1 MIMDDETT
9 PVEPTAV
16 RRRRDAGATPVTVV
30 IGIGIMV
37 ALFAGVITTMG
48 AVASNES
55 SGAQHAADAAALGGA
70 RGVLDDLPTHLL
82 LGFTTPADIPLMV
95 GGGTCL
101 QNGRSEAARLASANG
116 ASLTSYCYNVWADE
130 VSASVTLR
138 STAVAGDKVSAKA
151 EAETTFTADRCRLD
165 PGFDLPTEEPDPPGD
180 DDEEDDGPPP
190 LPPGPLSTWIDCGI
204 GRQVV
209 EFRPLVNRFFFA
221 DLAGDVEDVDPRLTR

>member
-1 MIMDDETT
+1 MTEQTT
-9 PVEPTAV
+9 PV

-30 IGIGIMV
+30 IGIGILV

-70 RGVLDDLPTHLL
+70 RGVLDDLPTDLL

-101 QNGRSEAARLASANG
+101 GNGRGEAARLAAANG
-116 ASLTSYCYNVWADE
+116 ADLTSYCYNVWADE
-130 VSASVTLR
+130 VSVSVKLR

-151 EAETTFTADRCRLD
+151 EAETTFTADECRLD
-165 PGFDLPTEEPDPPGD
+165 PSFDEPSDEPDDPPADD
-180 DDEEDDGPPP
+180 DDEDSDDGPPP
-190 LPPGPLSTWIDCGI
+190 PPPGPMTTWIDCGI
-204 GRQVV
+204 GRQTV
-209 EFRPLVNRFFFA
+209 EFRPVVGRFFFQQLA
-221 DLAGDVEDVDPRLTR
+221 DDVEDVDPRLTK